1 MGSGRTDFVH
11 ARSPLC
17 TLEAGPTMGDF
28 ASAAHSRAAP
38 AQQLPRAAPR
48 PTPQPAPRGMA
59 AAISAAPPAASTR
72 QKTARPWQAARPR
85 CRHSRCSRS
94 FLVINAQPR
103 TALAFPGSST
113 QSPVSLFPPRRSD
126 RIISASP
133 GSFGVPLMNPRDFRC
148 LFRIR
153 SLPIIQAKALLDA
166 RSSLPFSILY
176 IESRS
181 CVR

>member
-17 TLEAGPTMGDF
+17 TLEAWPILADC
-28 ASAAHSRAAP
+28 ASAAHSRTAP
-38 AQQLPRAAPR
+38 AQQLPQAAPR

-103 TALAFPGSST
+103 TASAPSRRASGSACGSRPSCRCRGACWPALANPSRRMTRDANQPPERSHGSPLATRATAPGAFFAF
-113 QSPVSLFPPRRSD
+113 L
-126 RIISASP
+126 A
-133 GSFGVPLMNPRDFRC
+133 
-148 LFRIR
+148 
-153 SLPIIQAKALLDA
+153 
-166 RSSLPFSILY
+166 
-176 IESRS
+176 
-181 CVR
+181 